1 MASGYLIEKADV
13 VDAVSDFIA
22 TLAMFDREDEGA
34 GYHKRSQF
42 LKALETLYRTDDYSE
57 GWKLLPHETYEDGIA
72 EERYHRIYRFLL
84 KIGVID
90 NDD

>member
-13 VDAVSDFIA
+13 VDAVSDFIS
-22 TLAMFDREDEGA
+22 TCDRLD
-34 GYHKRSQF
+34 RSDRSGNKKGCF
-42 LKALETLYRTDDYSE
+42 LKALEVLYRTDDYSQ
-57 GWKLLPHETYEDGIA
+57 GYKLLPHETYEDGIV